1 MNVVNFGSLNLD
13 HVYAVDHFC
22 RAGETIHT
30 AGYTQN
36 AGGKGLNQSI
46 AVARSGQAL
55 CHAGMLGAG
64 GEPLAQLLEGC
75 GVDLRYLGRT
85 ETPQG
90 HAIIQVQP
98 DGQNC
103 IFLYGG
109 SNQAVTP
116 EDIDA
121 VLSHFAPG
129 DYLLMQ
135 NELSNFTYLLRAAV
149 GRGLR
154 VVLNASPI
162 SGEVLAADLTGVD
175 WLVVNEIECAAIAG
189 CSTAGGGLCRAAG
202 ALSRA
207 RHSADARVRRIRQ
220 LEGRRGDPA
229 VRVSGPGGR
238 HDRRGRYV
246 HGVFCRL
253 SGAGHGAEGRHAV
266 CGHGRLHRRY
276 PPRRCPLHP
285 HDGRSP
291 RGSGGPLS
299 HTKGS
304 PSRGAGSA
312 QPRLR
317 GCCRFATARCLRRP
331 LLFRLAGKEGGE
343 KGRWVTVGCVLP
355 LNSGRNRCFGY
366 RSTR

>member
-46 AVARSGQAL
+46 AVARSGQTL

-64 GEPLAQLLEGC
+64 GEPLAQ
-75 GVDLRYLGRT
+75 
-85 ETPQG
+85 
-90 HAIIQVQP
+90 
-98 DGQNC
+98 
-103 IFLYGG
+103 
-109 SNQAVTP
+109 P

-162 SGEVLAADLTGVD
+162 SEEVLAADLTGVD

-189 CSTAGGGLCRAAG
+189 CSTPEEGYAALRARYPGLGILLTLGSEGSVSWKDGVEIRQCAYPVQAVDTTGAGDTFMGYFVGCLAQGMERKDAMQYAAMAASIAVTRPGAAPSIPMMAEVRAAVE
-202 ALSRA
+202 AL
-207 RHSADARVRRIRQ
+207 
-220 LEGRRGDPA
+220 
-229 VRVSGPGGR
+229 
-238 HDRRGRYV
+238 
-246 HGVFCRL
+246 
-253 SGAGHGAEGRHAV
+253 
-266 CGHGRLHRRY
+266 
-276 PPRRCPLHP
+276 
-285 HDGRSP
+285 
-291 RGSGGPLS
+291 
-299 HTKGS
+299 
-304 PSRGAGSA
+304 
-312 QPRLR
+312 
-317 GCCRFATARCLRRP
+317 
-331 LLFRLAGKEGGE
+331 
-343 KGRWVTVGCVLP
+343 
-355 LNSGRNRCFGY
+355 
-366 RSTR
+366 

>member
-46 AVARSGQAL
+46 AVARSGQTL

-121 VLSHFAPG
+121 VLSYFAPG

-189 CSTAGGGLCRAAG
+189 CSTPEEGYTALRARYPGLGILLTLGSEGSVSWKDGVEIRQCAYPVQAVDTTGAGDTFMGYFVGCLAQGMERKDAMQYAAMAASIAVTRPGAAPSIPMMAEVRAAVE
-202 ALSRA
+202 AL
-207 RHSADARVRRIRQ
+207 
-220 LEGRRGDPA
+220 
-229 VRVSGPGGR
+229 
-238 HDRRGRYV
+238 
-246 HGVFCRL
+246 
-253 SGAGHGAEGRHAV
+253 
-266 CGHGRLHRRY
+266 
-276 PPRRCPLHP
+276 
-285 HDGRSP
+285 
-291 RGSGGPLS
+291 
-299 HTKGS
+299 
-304 PSRGAGSA
+304 
-312 QPRLR
+312 
-317 GCCRFATARCLRRP
+317 
-331 LLFRLAGKEGGE
+331 
-343 KGRWVTVGCVLP
+343 
-355 LNSGRNRCFGY
+355 
-366 RSTR
+366 

>member
-46 AVARSGQAL
+46 AVARSGQTL

-162 SGEVLAADLTGVD
+162 SEEVLAADLTGVD

-189 CSTAGGGLCRAAG
+189 CSTPEESYAALRARYPGLGILLTLGSEGSVSWKDGVEIRQCAYPVQAVDTTGAGDTFMGYFVGCLAQGMERKDAMQYAAMAASIAVTRPGAAPSIPMMAEVRAAVE
-202 ALSRA
+202 AL
-207 RHSADARVRRIRQ
+207 
-220 LEGRRGDPA
+220 
-229 VRVSGPGGR
+229 
-238 HDRRGRYV
+238 
-246 HGVFCRL
+246 
-253 SGAGHGAEGRHAV
+253 
-266 CGHGRLHRRY
+266 
-276 PPRRCPLHP
+276 
-285 HDGRSP
+285 
-291 RGSGGPLS
+291 
-299 HTKGS
+299 
-304 PSRGAGSA
+304 
-312 QPRLR
+312 
-317 GCCRFATARCLRRP
+317 
-331 LLFRLAGKEGGE
+331 
-343 KGRWVTVGCVLP
+343 
-355 LNSGRNRCFGY
+355 
-366 RSTR
+366 

>member
-1 MNVVNFGSLNLD
+1 MNVVNFGSLNID

-30 AGYTQN
+30 KSYTQN

-46 AVARSGQAL
+46 AVSRSGQKVH
-55 CHAGMLGAG
+55 HAGLLGPEGAR
-64 GEPLAQLLEGC
+64 LAELLSGS
-75 GVDLRYLGRT
+75 GVDLRYLKHT
-85 ETPQG
+85 DVPQG
-90 HAIIQVQP
+90 HAVIQVQP

-189 CSTAGGGLCRAAG
+189 CSTPEEGYAALRARYPGLGILLTLGSEGSVSWKDGTEVRQCAYPVKAVDTTGAGDTFMGYFVGCLAQGMERQTAMQYASMASAISVTRPGAAASIPLMDEVRAAVE
-202 ALSRA
+202 AL
-207 RHSADARVRRIRQ
+207 
-220 LEGRRGDPA
+220 
-229 VRVSGPGGR
+229 
-238 HDRRGRYV
+238 
-246 HGVFCRL
+246 
-253 SGAGHGAEGRHAV
+253 
-266 CGHGRLHRRY
+266 
-276 PPRRCPLHP
+276 
-285 HDGRSP
+285 
-291 RGSGGPLS
+291 
-299 HTKGS
+299 
-304 PSRGAGSA
+304 
-312 QPRLR
+312 
-317 GCCRFATARCLRRP
+317 
-331 LLFRLAGKEGGE
+331 
-343 KGRWVTVGCVLP
+343 
-355 LNSGRNRCFGY
+355 
-366 RSTR
+366 

>member
-46 AVARSGQAL
+46 AVARSGQTL

-189 CSTAGGGLCRAAG
+189 CSTPEEGYGALRARYPGLGILLTLGSEGSVSWKDGVEIRQCAYPVQAVDTTGAGDTFMGYFVGCLAQGMERKDAMQYAAMAASIAVTRPGAAPSIPMMAEVRAAVE
-202 ALSRA
+202 A
-207 RHSADARVRRIRQ
+207 
-220 LEGRRGDPA
+220 
-229 VRVSGPGGR
+229 
-238 HDRRGRYV
+238 
-246 HGVFCRL
+246 F
-253 SGAGHGAEGRHAV
+253 
-266 CGHGRLHRRY
+266 
-276 PPRRCPLHP
+276 
-285 HDGRSP
+285 
-291 RGSGGPLS
+291 
-299 HTKGS
+299 
-304 PSRGAGSA
+304 
-312 QPRLR
+312 
-317 GCCRFATARCLRRP
+317 
-331 LLFRLAGKEGGE
+331 
-343 KGRWVTVGCVLP
+343 
-355 LNSGRNRCFGY
+355 
-366 RSTR
+366 

>member
-13 HVYAVDHFC
+13 HVYTVDHFC

-46 AVARSGQAL
+46 AVARSGQTL

-189 CSTAGGGLCRAAG
+189 CSTPEEGYTALRARYPGLGILLTLGSEGSVSWKDGVEIRQCAYPVQAVDTTGAGDTFMGYFVGCLAQGMERKDAMQYAAMAASIAVTRPGAAPSIPMMAEVRAAVE
-202 ALSRA
+202 AL
-207 RHSADARVRRIRQ
+207 
-220 LEGRRGDPA
+220 
-229 VRVSGPGGR
+229 
-238 HDRRGRYV
+238 
-246 HGVFCRL
+246 
-253 SGAGHGAEGRHAV
+253 
-266 CGHGRLHRRY
+266 
-276 PPRRCPLHP
+276 
-285 HDGRSP
+285 
-291 RGSGGPLS
+291 
-299 HTKGS
+299 
-304 PSRGAGSA
+304 
-312 QPRLR
+312 
-317 GCCRFATARCLRRP
+317 
-331 LLFRLAGKEGGE
+331 
-343 KGRWVTVGCVLP
+343 
-355 LNSGRNRCFGY
+355 
-366 RSTR
+366 